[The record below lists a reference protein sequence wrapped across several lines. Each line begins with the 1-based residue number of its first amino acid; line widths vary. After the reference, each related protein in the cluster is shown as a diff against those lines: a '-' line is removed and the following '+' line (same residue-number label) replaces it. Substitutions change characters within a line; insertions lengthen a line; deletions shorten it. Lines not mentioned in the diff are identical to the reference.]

1 MDVDLQMLVPGGM
14 IMAIVLSVVF
24 AFAAISL
31 AWRLL
36 SDRRASAAQLARL
49 QFEID
54 SRQFTIDLAKRLLNA
69 ILIGHGIRLANVE
82 RTPGQ
87 QRSLAAFL
95 DHQDAPEGSEA
106 DLEPLPPPG
115 SGPEA

>member
-1 MDVDLQMLVPGGM
+1 M

-36 SDRRASAAQLARL
+36 SDRRAWPPQLARL

-54 SRQFTIDLAKRLLNA
+54 SRQFTIDLAKRLLERD
-69 ILIGHGIRLANVE
+69 LDRSRDIGWQMWSG
-82 RTPGQ
+82 TPEQ
-87 QRSLAAFL
+87 QQGLAAFL
-95 DHQDAPEGSEA
+95 DHQDALEGSEA
-106 DLEPLPPPG
+106 ENIHPLPPPDNF
-115 SGPEA
+115 PEA

>member
-1 MDVDLQMLVPGGM
+1 M

-36 SDRRASAAQLARL
+36 SDRRAWQPLLAQL

-54 SRQFTIDLAKRLLNA
+54 SRQFKIDLAKRLLERD
-69 ILIGHGIRLANVE
+69 LDRSRDIGWQMWSG
-82 RTPGQ
+82 TPEQ
-87 QRSLAAFL
+87 QQSLAAFL
-95 DHQDAPEGSEA
+95 DHQDAVAGSDAENI
-106 DLEPLPPPG
+106 DPLPPPD

>member
-1 MDVDLQMLVPGGM
+1 M

-24 AFAAISL
+24 GFAAISL

-36 SDRRASAAQLARL
+36 SDHRAWPPELARL

-54 SRQFTIDLAKRLLNA
+54 SRQFTIDLAKRLLERD
-69 ILIGHGIRLANVE
+69 LDRSRDIGWQMWTG
-82 RTPGQ
+82 TPEQ
-87 QRSLAAFL
+87 QQSLAEFL
-95 DHQDAPEGSEA
+95 DHQDALEGSEA
-106 DLEPLPPPG
+106 ANIDPLLPPD

>member
-1 MDVDLQMLVPGGM
+1 M

-24 AFAAISL
+24 GFAAISL

-36 SDRRASAAQLARL
+36 SDHRAWPPVLARL

-54 SRQFTIDLAKRLLNA
+54 SRQFTIDLAKRLLERD
-69 ILIGHGIRLANVE
+69 LDRSRDIGWQMWSG
-82 RTPGQ
+82 TPEQ
-87 QRSLAAFL
+87 QQSLAEFL
-95 DHQDAPEGSEA
+95 DQEDALEGSEA
-106 DLEPLPPPG
+106 ANIDPLLPPD